1 MFIFR
6 GVFPDFLG
14 FYYKSSTKPAT
25 THLGEKEMINM
36 EMETNMN
43 ELGGAFMVGW
53 LATHGSLEGALV
65 LAAAWM
71 AIGGAH
77 ILPVITWGHI
87 MTGDLG
93 DTDAWMANG
102 MRLLFQVIGAALAIM
117 VATHGGEIGPE
128 YAAESMWEFDMW
140 PAMGMLAGGAL
151 LWTVYDRCDAWVAA
165 MAVMATAGA
174 VAYGGAGDMGAALL
188 NSGDADM
195 AASLVNWVMD
205 GAIAGIGAMLATKV
219 PDML

>member
-1 MFIFR
+1 M
-6 GVFPDFLG
+6 
-14 FYYKSSTKPAT
+14 
-25 THLGEKEMINM
+25 
-36 EMETNMN
+36 
-43 ELGGAFMVGW
+43 
-53 LATHGSLEGALV
+53 

-117 VATHGGEIGPE
+117 VATHGGELGPD
-128 YAAESMWEFDMW
+128 YAAEAMWEFDMW

>member
-1 MFIFR
+1 MSEYGDMTLDQYR
-6 GVFPDFLG
+6 DALASNDP
-14 FYYKSSTKPAT
+14 TP
-25 THLGEKEMINM
+25 
-36 EMETNMN
+36 
-43 ELGGAFMVGW
+43 GG
-53 LATHGSLEGALV
+53 GSASAVALS
-65 LAAAWM
+65 
-71 AIGGAH
+71 
-77 ILPVITWGHI
+77 
-87 MTGDLG
+87 
-93 DTDAWMANG
+93 
-102 MRLLFQVIGAALAIM
+102 QGAALAIM
-117 VATHGGEIGPE
+117 VATHGGEIGPAYE
-128 YAAESMWEFDMW
+128 ADVMWEFDMW

>member
-1 MFIFR
+1 M
-6 GVFPDFLG
+6 D
-14 FYYKSSTKPAT
+14 
-25 THLGEKEMINM
+25 
-36 EMETNMN
+36 METNMN

-53 LATHGSLEGALV
+53 LATHGNLEGALV

-93 DTDAWMANG
+93 DSDAWMANG
-102 MRLLFQVIGAALAIM
+102 MRLVFQVIGAALAVM
-117 VATHGGEIGPE
+117 LGAEL
-128 YAAESMWEFDMW
+128 AAEAPVYEAEVMWEFDMW
-140 PAMGMLAGGAL
+140 PAMGTLAGGAL

-165 MAVMATAGA
+165 MAVMATAGV

-195 AASLVNWVMD
+195 AASLANWVLD
-205 GAIAGIGAMLATKV
+205 GAVAGLGALLATKV
-219 PDML
+219 PDMV

>member
-1 MFIFR
+1 
-6 GVFPDFLG
+6 
-14 FYYKSSTKPAT
+14 
-25 THLGEKEMINM
+25 
-36 EMETNMN
+36 
-43 ELGGAFMVGW
+43 MVGW

-117 VATHGGEIGPE
+117 VATHGGEIGPAYE
-128 YAAESMWEFDMW
+128 ADVMWEFDMW

-195 AASLVNWVMD
+195 AASLANWVLD
-205 GAIAGIGAMLATKV
+205 GAIAGLGALLATKV
-219 PDML
+219 PDMV

>member
-1 MFIFR
+1 
-6 GVFPDFLG
+6 
-14 FYYKSSTKPAT
+14 
-25 THLGEKEMINM
+25 
-36 EMETNMN
+36 
-43 ELGGAFMVGW
+43 
-53 LATHGSLEGALV
+53 
-65 LAAAWM
+65 
-71 AIGGAH
+71 
-77 ILPVITWGHI
+77 
-87 MTGDLG
+87 
-93 DTDAWMANG
+93 
-102 MRLLFQVIGAALAIM
+102 M
-117 VATHGGEIGPE
+117 VATHGGEIGPD
-128 YAAESMWEFDMW
+128 YMAESMWEFDMW

>member
-6 GVFPDFLG
+6 GVFPDFVG

-36 EMETNMN
+36 DMETNMN

-53 LATHGSLEGALV
+53 LATHGNLEGALV

-102 MRLLFQVIGAALAIM
+102 MRLVFQVIGAALAVM
-117 VATHGGEIGPE
+117 LGAEL
-128 YAAESMWEFDMW
+128 AAEAPVYEAEVMWEFDMW
-140 PAMGMLAGGAL
+140 PAMGTLAGGAL
-151 LWTVYDRCDAWVAA
+151 LWTVYD
-165 MAVMATAGA
+165 
-174 VAYGGAGDMGAALL
+174 L
-188 NSGDADM
+188 
-195 AASLVNWVMD
+195 SL
-205 GAIAGIGAMLATKV
+205 IHI
-219 PDML
+219 